1 MKKLER
7 LAWIERTF
15 GRDVVSPYEACYDY
29 ADIHAAL
36 RRSWDRGS
44 RPSIRTDYTAGQE
57 QGYNLPFLHLLKD
70 DYSDIER
77 ARFLWN
83 KHGTRLVYIVVDAV
97 QPVICNGVAERLDDE
112 HIFIE
117 INDKEPDSTQRHM
130 YRHPENL
137 RQFVVGPSSRY
148 FMEGILR
155 PCYKPEWCGVYS
167 LDRIYA
173 AMYQGGAQELTFSI
187 RADRSTII
195 W

>member
-15 GRDVVSPYEACYDY
+15 GRDVVSPYEACYDW
-29 ADIHAAL
+29 ADIYSSIQN
-36 RRSWDRGS
+36 SWLRGS
-44 RPSIRTDYTAGQE
+44 RPSIRTDWVAGAT
-57 QGYNLPFLHLLKD
+57 QGFNLPFVHLID
-70 DYSDIER
+70 DEAALER
-77 ARFLWN
+77 GREVWN
-83 KHGTRLVYIVVDAV
+83 KYGTALVYIVVDAV

-112 HIFIE
+112 HIFVE

-130 YRHPENL
+130 YKHPENL
-137 RQFVVGPSSRY
+137 RQFTIGPSSGY
-148 FMEGILR
+148 IMEGILR

-187 RADRSTII
+187 RANRGVVI